1 MGGSEV
7 AVRQGMTLRKNFTKI
22 IPLVAGLVLLVL
34 GAPDAFADPP
44 HVTTASDELRRTLDQ
59 VITLAQSPSFRELG
73 PAERRTAIRRI
84 TDRLFNWSEIAK
96 RSMGPHWSGRSV
108 VERRRFADGFAALAE
123 RAYTAPIEQLGTRH
137 VPADAIRY
145 LGETTSG
152 PDTIVRTVFAY
163 PRELPVDFAMSK
175 RGRQWEVCDVRV
187 DGVSATENYRAQLDR
202 LTATSSFPEIVER
215 MSAKKV
221 AP

>member
-1 MGGSEV
+1 MESPRI
-7 AVRQGMTLRKNFTKI
+7 VRLAL
-22 IPLVAGLVLLVL
+22 PLIAGLLLVLLS
-34 GAPDAFADPP
+34 APAAFADPP
-44 HVTTASDELRRTLDQ
+44 HVTTATDELRRTLDQ

-73 PAERRTAIRRI
+73 PTERRTAIRRI
-84 TDRLFNWSEIAK
+84 TDRLFNWSEVAK
-96 RSMGPHWSGRSV
+96 RAMGPHWSGRSV
-108 VERRRFADGFAALAE
+108 VERRRFADGFATLAE

-137 VPADAIRY
+137 VPTDPIRY
-145 LGETTSG
+145 LGETASG

-202 LTATSSFPEIVER
+202 VTATSSFPEIVER
-215 MSAKKV
+215 MSAKRA